1 MKRKINKKKRKES
14 SILNR
19 DRYLFIKNER
29 IKNSS

>member
-1 MKRKINKKKRKES
+1 MKRKINKKRKES
-14 SILNR
+14 SILNK

>member
-1 MKRKINKKKRKES
+1 MKRKINKKRKES